1 MASRSLGTL
10 TLDLIARI
18 GGFTSALTK
27 AERDAEKRFK
37 GIESAAKK
45 MGVALGAA
53 LAVAGGAAAIGIK
66 SAIDYADKLNDM
78 NQRLGVSAE
87 ALSGWAYAA
96 RQTGTDID
104 SLGIGLKKLAKNMAE
119 ALDPKSTQGRL
130 FEGLGVSVTDA
141 SGKLRSVEEILPEIA
156 NKFKEL
162 DNATLES
169 AIAMDLFGKS
179 GTDLLEFLN
188 QGGDGLSA
196 MRDRA
201 RELGVE
207 LDGDTLAAADAFNDG
222 VGDLRTALEG
232 LWAQVAADLL
242 PELTRLVNVL
252 VNLTKEGDGT
262 ASTAHKIADG
272 FRVVGAFA
280 ESSASL
286 ISSLTQIL
294 GGFVQQAWGYY
305 KVLSG
310 ILSLDI
316 STLKSGVGTIKGSGQ
331 NISAGF
337 SRLVDPHGANALFK
351 PGKPLAQYDGPL
363 LAPSKSLADAQAASE
378 RRLMVAYGPEAKAGS
393 SGRKSGKSDAEREAE
408 QLQAA
413 YDRMNAS
420 LTQQIAL
427 FGQDGQAA
435 KLRYELE
442 HGELSKLTQ
451 AQKEHLIALA
461 EQSDQ
466 QERMKAT
473 QDATVEALA
482 REKDAVESVLLRL
495 DDERAALTLSNVEL
509 EKRNAL
515 LGLSAQAQAEWGD
528 KIGKSIE
535 ELDAMRKQADFI
547 DGVRH
552 EFNNF
557 FMDVFTGTKSIKD
570 AFTDLF
576 DSIAAMITQKIVEG
590 WLDKLFGNLGTTGSG
605 TKGGDFFSSILGFF
619 GFGGANANGNAFNGG
634 SIVPFANGGV
644 VTAPQLFPMSGGR
657 IGLRGE
663 AGPEAIMP
671 LKRGPDGKL
680 GVRMHGGGVV
690 SQTFVVQGRMD
701 YRTAD
706 QVARQSGVEARRAIT
721 RSGG

>member
-10 TLDLIARI
+10 TLDLVARV
-18 GGFTSALTK
+18 GGFTSALSK
-27 AERDAEKRFK
+27 AERDAQKRFK
-37 GIESAAKK
+37 GIENAAQK
-45 MGVALGAA
+45 MGYALGAA
-53 LAVAGGAAAIGIK
+53 ISAAGAATVIGVK

-78 NQRLGVSAE
+78 NIRLGVSAE
-87 ALSGWAYAA
+87 ALSGWGYAA
-96 RQTGTDID
+96 KQSGTDID
-104 SLGIGLKKLAKNMAE
+104 ALGVGLKKLAKNMAE
-119 ALDPKSTQGRL
+119 ALDPNSTQGRL

-141 SGKLRSVEEILPEIA
+141 SGKLKSVETILPEIA

-162 DNATLES
+162 NNASLES
-169 AIAMDLFGKS
+169 AIAMDLFGRS

-188 QGGDGLSA
+188 QGEDGLSDL
-196 MRDRA
+196 RDRA

-207 LDGDTLAAADAFNDG
+207 LSSSTLKSADEFNDTL
-222 VGDLRTALEG
+222 GDIKTIVDG
-232 LWAQVAADLL
+232 LWAQLAAALL
-242 PELTRLVNVL
+242 PVL
-252 VNLTKEGDGT
+252 VDVAKQLRNGAKDGGEFG
-262 ASTAHKIADG
+262 SIFGFIADQARAALKDIAFFIKTARELKALYDSFG
-272 FRVVGAFA
+272 DEKAQERSWLPGAQDYYKTQHMFDNVQGGA
-280 ESSASL
+280 QTTQRIGRFSPEYEKASL
-286 ISSLTQIL
+286 NFNPGASDLE
-294 GGFVQQAWGYY
+294 
-305 KVLSG
+305 K
-310 ILSLDI
+310 
-316 STLKSGVGTIKGSGQ
+316 
-331 NISAGF
+331 
-337 SRLVDPHGANALFK
+337 RLLR
-351 PGKPLAQYDGPL
+351 
-363 LAPSKSLADAQAASE
+363 S
-378 RRLMVAYGPEAKAGS
+378 YGPTDSANG
-393 SGRKSGKSDAEREAE
+393 GRKSGGKSDAEREAE

-495 DDERAALTLSNVEL
+495 DDERAALNLSNVEL

-590 WLDKLFGNLGTTGSG
+590 WLDKLFGSLGTTGSG

-619 GFGGANANGNAFNGG
+619 GFGGANANGNAFMGG

-657 IGLRGE
+657 TGLMGE

-680 GVRMHGGGVV
+680 GVRMHGGGGV